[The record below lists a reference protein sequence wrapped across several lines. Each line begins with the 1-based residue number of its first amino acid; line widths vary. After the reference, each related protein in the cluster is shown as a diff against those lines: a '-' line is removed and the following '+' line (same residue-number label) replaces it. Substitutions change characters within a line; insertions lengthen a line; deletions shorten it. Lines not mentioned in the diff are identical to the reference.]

1 MYRASIKQILV
12 TILSRELL
20 LKFTEIHTVDFFDKD
35 LRLTSEEFNRFLYF
49 VEMHFNITISEGEDI
64 SINDRLSDLVTCIYQ
79 KTLHESTF
87 ALKSA

>member
-20 LKFTEIHTVDFFDKD
+20 LRLTEIHTVDFFSKD

-49 VEMHFNITISEGEDI
+49 VEMHFNINISEEEI
-64 SINDRLSDLVTCIYQ
+64 SINSRLSDLVNCIYQ
-79 KTLHESTF
+79 KTLNENSF

>member
-20 LKFTEIHTVDFFDKD
+20 LRLTEIHTVDFFDKD

-49 VEMHFNITISEGEDI
+49 VEMEFNITISEEDI
-64 SINDRLSDLVTCIYQ
+64 SINSRLSDLVNHIYQ
-79 KTLHESTF
+79 QTLQESSF

>member
-20 LKFTEIHTVDFFDKD
+20 LRFTEIHTVAFFDKD
-35 LRLTSEEFNRFLYF
+35 LKLTSEEFNRFLYF
-49 VEMHFNITISEGEDI
+49 VEMNFNINLSEEDI
-64 SINDRLSDLVTCIYQ
+64 TINDRLSDLVNSIYQ
-79 KTLHESTF
+79 KTLHESSF

>member
-20 LKFTEIHTVDFFDKD
+20 LRLTEIHTVDFIDRD

-49 VEMHFNITISEGEDI
+49 VEMEFNINISEDDI
-64 SINDRLSDLVTCIYQ
+64 SINSRLSDLVNCVYQ
-79 KTLHESTF
+79 KTLHENTLV
-87 ALKSA
+87 LKSA

>member
-20 LKFTEIHTVDFFDKD
+20 LRLTEIHTVDFIDKD

-49 VEMHFNITISEGEDI
+49 VEMEFNINISEEEI
-64 SINDRLSDLVTCIYQ
+64 SIKSRLSDLVNCIYQ
-79 KTLHESTF
+79 KTLNENTLV
-87 ALKSA
+87 LKSA

>member
-20 LKFTEIHTVDFFDKD
+20 LRLTEIHTVDFIDRD

-49 VEMHFNITISEGEDI
+49 VEMEFNINISEDDI
-64 SINDRLSDLVTCIYQ
+64 SINSRLSDLVNCVYQ
-79 KTLHESTF
+79 KTLQENTLV
-87 ALKSA
+87 LKSA

>member
-20 LKFTEIHTVDFFDKD
+20 LRLTEIHTVDFFDKN

-49 VEMHFNITISEGEDI
+49 VEMEFNINISEDDI
-64 SINDRLSDLVTCIYQ
+64 SINSRLSDLVNCVYQ
-79 KTLHESTF
+79 KTLQENTLV
-87 ALKSA
+87 LKSA

>member
-20 LKFTEIHTVDFFDKD
+20 LRLTEIHTVDFFDKN

-49 VEMHFNITISEGEDI
+49 VEMHFNINISEEEI
-64 SINDRLSDLVTCIYQ
+64 SINSRLSDLVNCIYQ
-79 KTLHESTF
+79 KTLNESTLI
-87 ALKSA
+87 LKSA